1 MPTVARFNA
10 FENINFFMISNFV
23 NRIPNLFSVHFRNFS
38 TIHTGGPQGDVE
50 VLAYVNSNLIVVH
63 PESIKSDTNEDILE
77 KIDDQIPNEK
87 NVPFKKKSSTSSKS
101 SNTKIPQYTQSLSEA
116 QQLRYDFIMFFF
128 CYSRIFDLGYSPE
141 LEK

>member
-1 MPTVARFNA
+1 M
-10 FENINFFMISNFV
+10 
-23 NRIPNLFSVHFRNFS
+23 HFRNFS

-116 QQLRYDFIMFFF
+116 QQLRYEFFF
-128 CYSRIFDLGYSPE
+128 CYSRIFDLGNGYFPE
-141 LEK
+141 LKK

>member
-1 MPTVARFNA
+1 MLPTVARFNA

-116 QQLRYDFIMFFF
+116 QQLRYDFIMFFLLF
-128 CYSRIFDLGYSPE
+128 QDF
-141 LEK
+141 

>member
-1 MPTVARFNA
+1 M
-10 FENINFFMISNFV
+10 
-23 NRIPNLFSVHFRNFS
+23 HFRNFS

-116 QQLRYDFIMFFF
+116 QQLRYDFFFAIPGF
-128 CYSRIFDLGYSPE
+128 LI
-141 LEK
+141 LEMGTFLN